1 MGKQSQKE
9 ATARIRINK
18 LLEESGWRFFDDEN
32 GHANIVLEIGT
43 KLTKK
48 RLDEFGNDFEKTAN
62 GYLDFLLVDN
72 RQKPL
77 VVLEAKREG
86 KNPLDAKE
94 QARAYAESKRCRF
107 VILSNGRLHYLW
119 DIEQGNPYVI
129 SRFPSPETIGV
140 TETAKKDVAALVG
153 EKVGDDYVVLTQM
166 PDYATN
172 AGYRD
177 EKTRP
182 VFIAENNL
190 RFLRPY
196 QIRAIEKLQEQAKKG
211 NERFLFE
218 MATGTGKTLV
228 AAALIKLFLKTG
240 NASKVLFLV
249 DRLELEEQAW
259 KNFTHYLKN
268 DFPYLIIYKEKRND
282 WQQAEIVVSTVQSLL
297 SDNKYQHLFS
307 PLDFDFIISDEAH
320 RSINGN
326 ARALFEY
333 FHGWKLGLTATPKD
347 YLKFVERDRYQRIEP
362 KELERRILLDTYR
375 TFGCP
380 DGNPTYSYSLLDGV
394 KDKYLVNPIVHD
406 TRTEITTELLSEKGY
421 ATMVD
426 DGNGG
431 KVEKLFKHRDF
442 EKKFFS
448 DPTNGMLCAT
458 FLKHAQRDPLSGE
471 IGKTL
476 VFCVSQAHASKITQL
491 LNEMIDRLYPGK
503 YNSDFAVQVTSNVTD
518 AKQFTINFANNNLL
532 GHTRFIDG
540 YKSSRARVCIT
551 VGMMTTGYDC
561 EDILN
566 VVLMR
571 PIFSPSDFI
580 QIKGRG
586 TRTYTF
592 SYKDPFSKKTT
603 EKKKESFYL
612 FDFFASFEYFEEKYD
627 YKQLR
632 KLPPEPTGTG
642 EPGSGEKPT
651 PSGLF
656 ENFNFDPLAQMV
668 STPIGEFGMKVDRMM
683 FGRFEE
689 QMKELI
695 FGRKELPADNIEAIE
710 EYLRVNFFDNPESKI
725 TLAGLR
731 DSLGLDRTPTIRE
744 IVEKILG
751 SLDRFKSRNELLDE
765 EFFKYITVSKVGDTD
780 LSALRNL
787 FAAYITDAEIRR
799 IIDEGDFTRLVN
811 NPKLTMTEL
820 QKIEKDI
827 RRSTIDYIKTY
838 LPQSLVA

>member
-1 MGKQSQKE
+1 MGQKNQKE

-32 GHANIVLEIGT
+32 GRANIFLEIGT

-48 RLDEFGNDFEKTAN
+48 KLDEFGNDFEKTAN
-62 GYLDFLLVDN
+62 GYLDFLLVDD
-72 RQKPL
+72 RQRPL

-94 QARAYAESKRCRF
+94 QAREYAESKGCRF
-107 VILSNGRLHYLW
+107 IILSNGRIHYFW
-119 DIEQGNPYVI
+119 DLEQGNPYVI
-129 SRFPSPETIGV
+129 SRFPSPETIGF
-140 TETAKKDVAALVG
+140 TEAAKKDVAALVN
-153 EKVGDDYVVLTQM
+153 EPVGADYVVLTQM

-177 EKTRP
+177 EKTRDA
-182 VFIAENNL
+182 FNTENKL
-190 RFLRPY
+190 KFLRPY
-196 QIRAIEKLQEQAKKG
+196 QRKAIERLQEQAKKG

-228 AAALIKLFLKTG
+228 AAAAIKLFLKTG
-240 NASKVLFLV
+240 NARRVLFLV
-249 DRLELEEQAW
+249 DRLELEDQAY
-259 KNFTHYLKN
+259 KNFMRYLKN
-268 DFPYLIIYKEKRND
+268 DFQCVIYKDKRDD
-282 WQQAEIVVSTVQSLL
+282 WQKAEIVVSTVQSLL
-297 SDNKYQHLFS
+297 FNNKYQHLFS

-320 RSINGN
+320 RSINGT
-326 ARALFEY
+326 ARALFDY
-333 FHGWKLGLTATPKD
+333 FNAWKLGLTATPKD
-347 YLKFVERDRYQRIEP
+347 YLKFVERDRYKRLDA

-406 TRTEITTELLSEKGY
+406 TRTDITTELLSEKGY

-431 KVEKLFKHRDF
+431 KVEKFFKHRDF

-471 IGKTL
+471 IGKTI
-476 VFCVSQAHASKITQL
+476 VFCVSQEHASKITQL

-503 YNSDFAVQVTSNVTD
+503 YNSDFAVQVTSNVQD
-518 AKQFTINFANNNLL
+518 SQQFTINFANNNLR

-540 YKSSRARVCIT
+540 YKSSRARVCVT

-561 EDILN
+561 EDLLN

-592 SYKDPFSKKTT
+592 SYQDPFSKKAT
-603 EKKKESFYL
+603 EKKKEAFYL
-612 FDFFASFEYFEEKYD
+612 FDFFATFEYFEEKYD

-632 KLPPEPTGTG
+632 KLPPEKVGGGGGG
-642 EPGSGEKPT
+642 EPT
-651 PSGLF
+651 PRTSF

-668 STPIGEFGMKVDRMM
+668 STSIGEFGMKIDRMM

-695 FGRKELPADNIEAIE
+695 FGRKELAADNIEAIE
-710 EYLRVNFFDNPESKI
+710 EYLRVNFFDNPDSKI
-725 TLAGLR
+725 TLEGLR

-744 IVEKILG
+744 IVEKIIG
-751 SLDRFKSRNELLDE
+751 SIDRFKSRNELLDE
-765 EFFKYITVSKVGDTD
+765 EFFKYLSVSKVGDTD
-780 LSALRNL
+780 LSALHNL
-787 FAAYITDAEIRR
+787 FAAYITDAEIRT
-799 IIDEGDFTRLVN
+799 IIDEGEFTKLVN
-811 NPKLTMTEL
+811 NPKLTMSEL
-820 QKIEKDI
+820 SRIDIDI
-827 RRSTIDYIKTY
+827 RQSTIDYIKTY